1 MNARRGDPHILVSHT
16 GNLPRPA
23 DLEALNQSDGDL
35 SAFNRRGRRATGK
48 PGALGPLK
56 HRQQRSETM
65 TVGQTTQRAEELL
78 PVTPSQIEGPYFRI
92 GAPRRDSLLE
102 PGITGERL
110 RLSGKVVTPH
120 GKAIPNAVL
129 HFWLSDDKGNYD
141 MVGYRLQGYT
151 LADAKGRYHMEMI
164 VPACYEPRQAK
175 HVHVKVQGVSR
186 PLTTQLFFSDDE
198 DRLRDNWYLKELEV
212 QVEDAPDGGKKGT
225 FDFVIQQVTEKENV
239 TAETLAARV

>member
-1 MNARRGDPHILVSHT
+1 
-16 GNLPRPA
+16 
-23 DLEALNQSDGDL
+23 
-35 SAFNRRGRRATGK
+35 
-48 PGALGPLK
+48 
-56 HRQQRSETM
+56 M
-65 TVGQTTQRAEELL
+65 TAGQTTERAEEQL
-78 PVTPSQIEGPYFRI
+78 PLTPSQIEGPYFRI
-92 GAPRRDSLLE
+92 GAPRRDSLIE

-110 RLSGKVVTPH
+110 QLSGKVTTPE

-129 HFWLSDDKGNYD
+129 HFWLSDDQGNYD

-151 LADAKGRYHMEMI
+151 LADAQGRYQMDMI
-164 VPACYEPRQAK
+164 VPACYEPRHAK
-175 HVHVKVQGVSR
+175 HIHVKVQGISR

-212 QVEDAPDGGKKGT
+212 QVEDGPQGGKRGT